1 MMGFGLLYQWLS
13 LINQRYGQ
21 IDISQQETLPSCRG
35 WLLTHESCRNGGE
48 EELLAPDRDSVLGVL
63 HLPDQVLQLTEEDY
77 IRQCGRKQFLS
88 KHDYTLPEQRRY

>member
-1 MMGFGLLYQWLS
+1 MLNDGMCGLLYQWLS

-63 HLPDQVLQLTEEDY
+63 HLPDQVLQLTQEDHS
-77 IRQCGRKQFLS
+77 RQFGITCF
-88 KHDYTLPEQRRY
+88 KHATIP

>member
-1 MMGFGLLYQWLS
+1 MCGLLYQWLS

-35 WLLTHESCRNGGE
+35 WLLVLTHESCRNGGE

-63 HLPDQVLQLTEEDY
+63 HLPDQVLQLTQEDY
-77 IRQCGRKQFLS
+77 NRQFLS
-88 KHDYTLPEQRRY
+88 MTIA

>member
-1 MMGFGLLYQWLS
+1 MCGLLYQWLS

-63 HLPDQVLQLTEEDY
+63 HLPDQVLQLPQEDY
-77 IRQCGRKQFLS
+77 NQSALWNETILS
-88 KHDYTLPEQRRY
+88 LTIPCATQILD